1 MSRLRR
7 RRAGAPV
14 VAASGAAHEGS
25 NPLLVEF
32 RSMMADAGEPTAA
45 EIDQLTSV
53 YAFAIPTER
62 ALRAI
67 ATHSPH
73 GVVELGAGTG
83 YWASLLRDLGV
94 PIVAFDIAPPMS
106 PDNRWFHSSTAWFE
120 VQRGDESAIEPY
132 GDRTLLLVWPTRDQ
146 TWPADA
152 LDRFHAAGGRTV
164 IYVGEAADKPAT
176 PASTHCS
183 ARTSTA
189 WRAPTAS
196 TTWPVCAAPARC
208 GGAPNGWCCHI
219 GPASTTT
226 CTCACVATCRAIRS
240 GGGRSDTDARE
251 AKGPAPSK

>member
-1 MSRLRR
+1 
-7 RRAGAPV
+7 
-14 VAASGAAHEGS
+14 
-25 NPLLVEF
+25 
-32 RSMMADAGEPTAA
+32 MMADAGEPTAA

-164 IYVGEAADKPAT
+164 IYVGEAAGGQTGDARFH
-176 PASTHCS
+176 ALLGAYEHCV
-183 ARTSTA
+183 A
-189 WRAPTAS
+189 
-196 TTWPVCAAPARC
+196 
-208 GGAPNGWCCHI
+208 
-219 GPASTTT
+219 
-226 CTCACVATCRAIRS
+226 CTYGVHDLACVCGTRTMWRRTERVVLPHWPGQHDDLHVCVRRDLP
-240 GGGRSDTDARE
+240 GDPLGRR
-251 AKGPAPSK
+251 PV